1 MRGETR
7 GVIDIPDVRYARS
20 TSRHILAVNPNNL
33 VVPLNCG
40 FLVGAEGS
48 NPRPSPCKGESGC
61 PGQRA

>member
-40 FLVGAEGS
+40 FLVGAEGLE
-48 NPRPSPCKGESGC
+48 PPTF
-61 PGQRA
+61 AL